1 VDSIFN
7 PLGFAGKQQ
16 NHRPSGAAEL
26 QRLEGLVQDEHAS

>member
-1 VDSIFN
+1 VGSVFN

-16 NHRPSGAAEL
+16 NHSPPGAAEL